1 MRQFVVIYLLPFV
14 ASIFFTVFI
23 ALNPEYSGLF
33 FTDSDIDKEINTDYS
48 FIEHFNHQPNLED
61 DFLNSNA
68 NSENIFL
75 LGSSELTHNTDAIPY
90 HFISNQFDVKVK
102 AVGHAGNQCLS
113 ILTQLIA
120 NQEKLYHA
128 PIVIILS
135 PSWFESKSTKG
146 TPSEIF
152 LEFNSEWYLNK
163 ILNNKIDKPYTAYIN
178 QRVADMFQDFNSPNL
193 ELKLMFNQHQAA
205 KSFIHQLLFQPVIL
219 ADEQLL
225 SFRNLIN
232 PFRVVHKNA
241 YQRKTML
248 SKNIQFNWDSIF
260 TYSKSQ
266 VLKNASNNNLGIAN
280 DLYPEFEHKKGHV
293 QPVAPRFNQE
303 LKDMQMLIEFL
314 KKKKANV
321 TFIISPLNPFYFK
334 NLKELN
340 PTINHIETCLQDNG
354 FKYLNLFESD
364 TTKYDKAL
372 LFDVMH
378 LSDYGWYK
386 IDQFII
392 ENYHLTNAN

>member
-1 MRQFVVIYLLPFV
+1 MPRI
-14 ASIFFTVFI
+14 I
-23 ALNPEYSGLF
+23 
-33 FTDSDIDKEINTDYS
+33 S
-48 FIEHFNHQPNLED
+48 FQ
-61 DFLNSNA
+61 
-68 NSENIFL
+68 
-75 LGSSELTHNTDAIPY
+75 
-90 HFISNQFDVKVK
+90 
-102 AVGHAGNQCLS
+102 
-113 ILTQLIA
+113 
-120 NQEKLYHA
+120 
-128 PIVIILS
+128 
-135 PSWFESKSTKG
+135 
-146 TPSEIF
+146 
-152 LEFNSEWYLNK
+152 
-163 ILNNKIDKPYTAYIN
+163 
-178 QRVADMFQDFNSPNL
+178 
-193 ELKLMFNQHQAA
+193 
-205 KSFIHQLLFQPVIL
+205 
-219 ADEQLL
+219 
-225 SFRNLIN
+225 
-232 PFRVVHKNA
+232 
-241 YQRKTML
+241 
-248 SKNIQFNWDSIF
+248 
-260 TYSKSQ
+260 SQ